1 MEVFNKALDEAAAN
15 SAIDNKQI
23 DTEEMTI
30 IKEALKQ
37 AKENKTSFL
46 NSLYN
51 IMEKMKYEEQR
62 NNRR

>member
-37 AKENKTSFL
+37 AKENKISFF

>member
-37 AKENKTSFL
+37 ANENNTSFF